1 MLVKSIILFVTIVY
15 CSTGYA
21 QDIPLAKIWAQDMPG
36 TMNVYELE
44 DPKSNYPLMST
55 IVKAHL
61 SKNTQGKAGQ
71 AFVVQGIGLEALKNA
86 SRIIARKQE
95 LLHSLPFD
103 TEVSVIFFSVQ
114 SGQYVH
120 LTKVERIQNTIKI
133 RYEFVPHYE
142 KHFTSHVAII
152 PLGKLPKGHYQVDI
166 ANEPFAQRLIDK
178 GLVEVPDEQKLPRV
192 SSSFDFTIE

>member
-1 MLVKSIILFVTIVY
+1 MILTIIVLIALSYSVS
-15 CSTGYA
+15 CG
-21 QDIPLAKIWAQDMPG
+21 DEIPLDKIWAQDMPG

-44 DPKSNYPLMST
+44 DPKSNFPLMSA

-86 SRIIARKQE
+86 SKIIARKQE

-120 LTKVERIQNTIKI
+120 LTKVERIQGTIKI

-152 PLGKLPKGHYQVDI
+152 PLGKLPNGHYQVDI